1 MNKTELAKYIDH
13 TLLKPETILDDIKQ
27 LCAEAVEY
35 GFYSVC
41 VNPVWVVPAA
51 EILAGKDVKV
61 CSVAGFPLGADT
73 FKIKRL
79 QTKEVIALGADEVD
93 MVADISAIVSLDRG
107 KLRADIGTVL
117 YECEKYRPSVP
128 LKVIIESAALTDEQ
142 TIFACEICSG
152 LGVDFIKTA
161 TGLHPAGGATI
172 EDVKLMKTHSG
183 NCKVKA
189 AGGISTAAQAVEFIN
204 AGAQRLGCSK
214 SVQIINEL
222 E

>member
-1 MNKTELAKYIDH
+1 MNKKELAKYIDH
-13 TLLKPETILDDIKQ
+13 TLLKPETTLGDIKK

-41 VNPVWVVPAA
+41 VNPVWVAKSA
-51 EILAGKDVKV
+51 DILSGEDVKV

-73 FKIKRL
+73 IKIKRL
-79 QTKEVIALGADEVD
+79 QTKEVINAGADEVD
-93 MVADISAIVSLDRG
+93 MVADISAIVSLDRK
-107 KLRADIGTVL
+107 KLRTDIGPVL
-117 YECEKYRPSVP
+117 YECERYRPRVP
-128 LKVIIESAALTDEQ
+128 LKVIIESAVLTDEQ
-142 TIFACEICSG
+142 IIFVCEICRG

-172 EDVKLMKTHSG
+172 QDVRLMKSHSG

-204 AGAQRLGCSK
+204 AGVERLGCSK
-214 SVQIINEL
+214 SVQIISEL